1 MISCNATGKELTK
14 RERKMSAKWR
24 CHCGD
29 LFQSIGAFVSHS
41 RRQHADYAYGLW
53 DAAGT
58 LGDKFADGALREVEA
73 QNKRKL
79 DELRRG
85 LPEMEQQ
92 AKAYDALVLRHN
104 ELVRRLHIVKL
115 AVEGPQ

>member
-29 LFQSIGAFVSHS
+29 LFQSIGALVSHQS
-41 RRQHADYAYGLW
+41 EAARYGLW